1 MNNIS
6 DLPISHEGKYCLTI
20 TDVKTGKVDYSEF
33 FNTIMNDC
41 LDELSKPL
49 LGLST
54 NYQIKYLAVGSS
66 SASVYT
72 TQSQLGSEFFRTAVA
87 SQTKSGTG
95 QVKTYFYIL
104 STEAT
109 SSVIREVGI
118 FCGTTA
124 STVSNSG
131 RMLSRILWTYDKTG
145 GDKEIQIER
154 IDTIQKI

>member
-1 MNNIS
+1 M
-6 DLPISHEGKYCLTI
+6 LKHEGKFVFTVK
-20 TDVKTGKVDYSEF
+20 DVNTGIIEHQECI
-33 FNTIMNDC
+33 NTIMNDC
-41 LDELSKPL
+41 LDELTKPL

-54 NYQIKYLAVGSS
+54 NYQIKYLAVGTS
-66 SASVYT
+66 SASVYV
-72 TQSQLGSEFFRTAVA
+72 TQSSLVNEFFRTPVA

-109 SSVIREVGI
+109 TSVIREVAA

-124 STVSNSG
+124 STTSNSG
-131 RMLSRILWTYDKTG
+131 RMMSRILWTYDKTS
-145 GDKEIQIER
+145 GDKEVQIER